1 MYSIYTYV
9 HAYIHWWIHIC
20 TCTYIQYI
28 RMCHISQYI
37 ASLVA
42 PVEFFEEFSDL
53 MATNGSSVAFVC
65 SVRGSKPITYQ
76 WLKDGTLL
84 PLEDNSTLEI
94 NPVLFGDEGSYQ
106 CNASNIFNSI
116 AADAILTGLL

>member
-1 MYSIYTYV
+1 MYMHTYIGE
-9 HAYIHWWIHIC
+9 YIHVHVN
-20 TCTYIQYI
+20 TVH
-28 RMCHISQYI
+28 MCHISQYI
-37 ASLVA
+37 ASFVA

-53 MATNGSSVAFVC
+53 LATNGSSVTFVC

-94 NPVLFGDEGSYQ
+94 NPVLFGSEGSYR

-116 AADAILTGLL
+116 AADAILTG